1 MFLLYV
7 EKLSQQSGFEINYY
21 FKPNFSMYAIKSFYA
36 IYKQALQKKIIGGC
50 CVMSRSKKPVNPAA
64 QKALDQLKEE
74 TAAEIGLKDYKNT
87 YKGALSSADNGR
99 VGGQMVRKMIQAQ
112 EQQFSG
118 K

>member
-1 MFLLYV
+1 
-7 EKLSQQSGFEINYY
+7 
-21 FKPNFSMYAIKSFYA
+21 
-36 IYKQALQKKIIGGC
+36 
-50 CVMSRSKKPVNPAA
+50 MSRSKKPVNPAA

-87 YKGALSSADNGR
+87 YKGALTSADNGR

-118 K
+118 NTAGQYGTTGQTLTAQYDVNQKS